1 MDPLKKYI
9 ETAAQ
14 VIGRRS
20 AAQQAYDREVLR
32 WRQITKDLRSALAM
46 ANEKYPA
53 LAQKVSDDELE
64 ELGARYEYIRGHE
77 QILRH
82 LRR

>member
-1 MDPLKKYI
+1 MI
-9 ETAAQ
+9 A
-14 VIGRRS
+14 
-20 AAQQAYDREVLR
+20 
-32 WRQITKDLRSALAM
+32 KDLRSALAK

>member
-32 WRQITKDLRSALAM
+32 WRQITKDLRAALAK
-46 ANEKYPA
+46 ANEKYPS
-53 LAQKVSDDELE
+53 LAQKVSDDDLE
-64 ELGARYEYIRGHE
+64 ELDARYEYIRGHE

>member
-14 VIGRRS
+14 VIGQRS
-20 AAQQAYDREVLR
+20 AAQEAYDQEVLR
-32 WRQITKDLRSALAM
+32 WRHITHDLRAAIGK

-53 LAQKVSDDELE
+53 LARTVSDDELP
-64 ELGARYEYIRGHE
+64 ELDARYEYLRGHE
-77 QILRH
+77 QILRR